1 MAALKAENTILAQM
15 IILLFE
21 TEIICSAYRDCSTVG
36 GPHTYS
42 FHHSSPHVTWHD
54 LICFAFG
61 VIILQWDGYGM
72 NRDQQFPSCE
82 CSSFCS
88 SSSISIRRNYSETNV
103 CRILP
108 ATTRERVST
117 RLSKLHIHIAYDP
130 NNPDHQYRSHSLLL
144 LELAGS
150 MGPSVLSYPKWV
162 FCSISLKSWV
172 SYLKN
177 FYL

>member
-21 TEIICSAYRDCSTVG
+21 TEIICSAYCSTVR

-42 FHHSSPHVTWHD
+42 FHHSSLHVTWDD

-61 VIILQWDGYGM
+61 VMTILQWESV
-72 NRDQQFPSCE
+72 RW
-82 CSSFCS
+82 
-88 SSSISIRRNYSETNV
+88 IRNYPRSTIPFVWVFFLLFFLFNINTTQLLTCSEMNV

-117 RLSKLHIHIAYDP
+117 RVSKLRHIAYDP
-130 NNPDHQYRSHSLLL
+130 NNPNRQYQSHSLLIL
-144 LELAGS
+144 GLGGS
-150 MGPSVLSYPKWV
+150 MGPSVLS
-162 FCSISLKSWV
+162 
-172 SYLKN
+172 
-177 FYL
+177 